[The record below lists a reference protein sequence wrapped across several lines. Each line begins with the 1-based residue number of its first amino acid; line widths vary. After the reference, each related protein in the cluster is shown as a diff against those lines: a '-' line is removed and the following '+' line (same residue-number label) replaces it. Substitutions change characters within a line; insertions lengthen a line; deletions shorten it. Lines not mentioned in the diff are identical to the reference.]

1 MSRLPNAFK
10 PLVKDDL
17 KYNRKIEKLEYDE
30 CDKKVRVSW
39 KNKFT
44 DREFESVTYDY
55 ALVAVL
61 FTVTRKWQLPGT
73 FPD

>member
-55 ALVAVL
+55 ALVAVA